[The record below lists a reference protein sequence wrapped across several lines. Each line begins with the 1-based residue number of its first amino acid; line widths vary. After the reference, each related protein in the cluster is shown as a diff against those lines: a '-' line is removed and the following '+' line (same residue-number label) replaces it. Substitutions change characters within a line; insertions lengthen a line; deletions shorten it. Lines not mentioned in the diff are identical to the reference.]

1 MSVYSYD
8 AEEHVK
14 VTLQKSSHKKT
25 VHSIELLKQY
35 GVPYRIAIVYM
46 NDVLVG
52 ENTDLYTTNPNKNVI
67 RKVGRGNICIL
78 AHKLLKNNIIK
89 REIQEFSMDVK
100 IVSLDML
107 AMTTDQIQYLIIYMQ
122 NLWIKIK

>member
-1 MSVYSYD
+1 MKNGANKIHIAMSVYSYD

-46 NDVLVG
+46 KDVLVG
-52 ENTDLYTTNPNKNVI
+52 EKYRLIYNK
-67 RKVGRGNICIL
+67 
-78 AHKLLKNNIIK
+78 
-89 REIQEFSMDVK
+89 S
-100 IVSLDML
+100 
-107 AMTTDQIQYLIIYMQ
+107 
-122 NLWIKIK
+122 

>member
-35 GVPYRIAIVYM
+35 GVPYRIAIVYIK
-46 NDVLVG
+46 DVLVG
-52 ENTDLYTTNPNKNVI
+52 
-67 RKVGRGNICIL
+67 
-78 AHKLLKNNIIK
+78 
-89 REIQEFSMDVK
+89 
-100 IVSLDML
+100 
-107 AMTTDQIQYLIIYMQ
+107 
-122 NLWIKIK
+122 